1 MAQCE
6 CGCGQQAKKD
16 FLPGHDQK
24 LRTSLEFRLGGLL
37 SLRAF
42 VEAAESYA
50 NGETGDHAFLQRV
63 RSLLDGLNHRDPGRP

>member
-6 CGCGQQAKKD
+6 CGCGQQAKTD

-24 LRTSLEFRLGGLL
+24 LRTSLEHRLGGLL
-37 SLRAF
+37 SLRTL

-50 NGETGDHAFLQRV
+50 NGETSDHAFLQRV
-63 RSLLDGLNHRDPGRP
+63 RALFSRA